1 MATTQYSDY
10 YYSSAYYHHHY
21 PSQQQNA
28 FGYPSGQYDCKNPNV
43 NDAYNNYE
51 YNSQNNYNDQ
61 WTQHYNTI
69 PSTHQ
74 HHQTQPQYNNNHHQ
88 QQQHHLNML
97 NNQINDDYKNYSA
110 ASSPITST
118 YQTSFNGLSSSS
130 TTSKIHHHN
139 QSNLNANQYTAVS
152 PSSSSIIDDGKNDLY
167 YHQQQQTVPLLRN
180 GNINNKN
187 NDSTNASQSYPSSQL
202 SSPSA
207 KQQSLSSSSS
217 RKRKIDNLSSA
228 ENDSP
233 ALRAL
238 LSKPKRAKSSPYF
251 YQNHGSISPASS
263 VDNYP
268 QNYQLPVETSVNLN
282 QFNHTT
288 LTTSSS
294 SSTKEG
300 YEQSIGE
307 DLHNQ
312 STSSL
317 DVKFSAPS
325 LFTPSSETVA
335 SPMSSYIDGIST
347 PPTSP
352 KDCGASKIDES
363 SENVLWCD
371 QQNGGEKSSKRT
383 RQTYTRYQTLE
394 LEKEFNFNKYLTR
407 RKRIEISHTLQL
419 SERQIKIW

>member
-28 FGYPSGQYDCKNPNV
+28 FGYPSGQYDCKNSNV

-69 PSTHQ
+69 ASSHQ
-74 HHQTQPQYNNNHHQ
+74 HHQTQPQYNNHHQ
-88 QQQHHLNML
+88 QQHLNML

-110 ASSPITST
+110 ASSITTTSPTST
-118 YQTSFNGLSSSS
+118 YQTSFNGLSSSGATS
-130 TTSKIHHHN
+130 TTSKPIHSHH
-139 QSNLNANQYTAVS
+139 SNLNANQYTIDSAA
-152 PSSSSIIDDGKNDLY
+152 SIIDDEKNELY
-167 YHQQQQTVPLLRN
+167 YHQQQTVPLPRE
-180 GNINNKN
+180 KN
-187 NDSTNASQSYPSSQL
+187 NGSTNAPQSYPSSQL
-202 SSPSA
+202 SS
-207 KQQSLSSSSS
+207 KQSLVGSS
-217 RKRKIDNLSSA
+217 RKRKIDNNLSS

-251 YQNHGSISPASS
+251 YQQSHGSISPASS

-288 LTTSSS
+288 LTAS
-294 SSTKEG
+294 KEG
-300 YEQSIGE
+300 YETNIE

-325 LFTPSSETVA
+325 LFTPSETVA

-347 PPTSP
+347 PPSSP
-352 KDCGASKIDES
+352 KECKIDES

-371 QQNGGEKSSKRT
+371 QQNGGKILQKTSSF
-383 RQTYTRYQTLE
+383 YE
-394 LEKEFNFNKYLTR
+394 
-407 RKRIEISHTLQL
+407 
-419 SERQIKIW
+419 

>member
-10 YYSSAYYHHHY
+10 YYGSAYYHHHY

-74 HHQTQPQYNNNHHQ
+74 HHQTQPQYNNHHQ
-88 QQQHHLNML
+88 QQHLNML

-110 ASSPITST
+110 ASSIATTLPSSN
-118 YQTSFNGLSSSS
+118 YQTSFNSLSSSS
-130 TTSKIHHHN
+130 TKIYHQH
-139 QSNLNANQYTAVS
+139 QSNLNVNQFTAAS
-152 PSSSSIIDDGKNDLY
+152 PSIIDDGKNELY
-167 YHQQQQTVPLLRN
+167 YHQQTVPLSKSN
-180 GNINNKN
+180 QKN
-187 NDSTNASQSYPSSQL
+187 NNNSSNATQAYPSSQL
-202 SSPSA
+202 SSSSTT
-207 KQQSLSSSSS
+207 KQQSLSS
-217 RKRKIDNLSSA
+217 RKRKIDNLSS

-251 YQNHGSISPASS
+251 YQQNHGSISPASS

-268 QNYQLPVETSVNLN
+268 QNYQLPLETSVNLN

-288 LTTSSS
+288 LTAS
-294 SSTKEG
+294 KEG
-300 YEQSIGE
+300 YEQSIAE

-335 SPMSSYIDGIST
+335 SPMSSSYIDGIST

-352 KDCGASKIDES
+352 KECSKIDES

-371 QQNGGEKSSKRT
+371 QQNGGEKLSKRT